1 MALGEIPAVWRRY
14 RYPLSLHYQFSVWGI
29 SGEEQKKGWLQ
40 CPVGDAASYLA
51 GTESFLEVFLSIGC
65 LLVHRTDWG
74 YIIFLLEFFSPPFSL
89 LLDQDCAVEKGE
101 RISSGCSWNK
111 KWLMRAVSA
120 AVEKVTKS
128 KVTLIQ

>member
-1 MALGEIPAVWRRY
+1 MAPV
-14 RYPLSLHYQFSVWGI
+14 S
-29 SGEEQKKGWLQ
+29 SGR
-40 CPVGDAASYLA
+40 C
-51 GTESFLEVFLSIGC
+51 SFLPGRNRIFFGSVSPHCC